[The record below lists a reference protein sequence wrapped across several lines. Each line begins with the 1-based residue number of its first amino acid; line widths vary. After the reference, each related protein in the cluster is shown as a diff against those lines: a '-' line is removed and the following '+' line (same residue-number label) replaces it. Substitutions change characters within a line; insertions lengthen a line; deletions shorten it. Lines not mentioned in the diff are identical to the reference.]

1 MYEKRFYPKWSEISL
16 SCMKRVGVFFTQN
29 CQSRE
34 LSVAK
39 LSITLSLKYANAVQ
53 ASEHKHS

>member
-1 MYEKRFYPKWSEISL
+1 VQDVEMYEKRFYPKWSEISL

-39 LSITLSLKYANAVQ
+39 LSYYVELEVRQCST
-53 ASEHKHS
+53 SE